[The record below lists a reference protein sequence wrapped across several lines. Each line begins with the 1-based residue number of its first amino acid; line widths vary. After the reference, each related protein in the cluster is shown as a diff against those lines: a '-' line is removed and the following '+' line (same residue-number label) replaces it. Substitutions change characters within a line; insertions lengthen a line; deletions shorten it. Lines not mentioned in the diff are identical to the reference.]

1 MTTTSGGCS
10 ITAARGRALG
20 GAGVDRT
27 RLVRSRRAARRRAR
41 VVVVVEPAG
50 VEGEDAAS
58 VVPIE
63 VHVDGSSVA
72 HRRSVH
78 GRDALRVRRWGDAG
92 PDAAPA
98 AALGEYGS
106 GLGYFQRLE
115 AERAISEEPV
125 PLSRRSERRASSPPA
140 GASANATRGIPL
152 SLGADDDDV
161 AESNVAYTEPDFSD
175 AVSSFGDPRRDPSLE
190 EVRASR
196 LRRAAFQWSVIA
208 AVAYNAYR
216 ARTRGSDVTKRLGLE
231 GKAATQLAGTRWR
244 LTLDIGRERGTWMP
258 PEWGASG
265 FRVILPMAVELGA
278 NGVVTPIA
286 IGGFAPMTVSAG
298 KWRLEGD
305 ALKFDV
311 KTSGMAKG
319 DVTLP
324 EDSLHFRTAAWGGT
338 MASRGN
344 LMLLQTRFGFRRE
357 WRMVGVFK
365 AEPLLDD
372 DEDDDD
378 RKGGEGGEGG
388 GDEESRERRVLLE
401 SMRVTE
407 RKTS

>member
-1 MTTTSGGCS
+1 MPVLT
-10 ITAARGRALG
+10 
-20 GAGVDRT
+20 
-27 RLVRSRRAARRRAR
+27 
-41 VVVVVEPAG
+41 P
-50 VEGEDAAS
+50 
-58 VVPIE
+58 P
-63 VHVDGSSVA
+63 
-72 HRRSVH
+72 
-78 GRDALRVRRWGDAG
+78 
-92 PDAAPA
+92 PA
-98 AALGEYGS
+98 AAFGEYGS

-115 AERAISEEPV
+115 AERAVSEEPV

-152 SLGADDDDV
+152 SLGADDDDT
-161 AESNVAYTEPDFSD
+161 ASSNVAYTEPDFSD
-175 AVSSFGDPRRDPSLE
+175 AVSSFGDPRRDLS

-208 AVAYNAYR
+208 AVAYNVYR
-216 ARTRGSDVTKRLGLE
+216 ARTRGSAVTKRLGLE
-231 GKAATQLAGTRWR
+231 GKAADALVGTRWR

-265 FRVILPMAVELGA
+265 FRVILPVAVELGA
-278 NGVVTPIA
+278 NGVVTPLA

-344 LMLLQTRFGFRRE
+344 LMLLQARFGFRRE

-372 DEDDDD
+372 EDDESS
-378 RKGGEGGEGG
+378 GGDGGKKGGEGG
-388 GDEESRERRVLLE
+388 GDGEESRERRVLLE

>member
-1 MTTTSGGCS
+1 MLSAS
-10 ITAARGRALG
+10 VG
-20 GAGVDRT
+20 GAMPVLT
-27 RLVRSRRAARRRAR
+27 
-41 VVVVVEPAG
+41 P
-50 VEGEDAAS
+50 
-58 VVPIE
+58 P
-63 VHVDGSSVA
+63 
-72 HRRSVH
+72 
-78 GRDALRVRRWGDAG
+78 
-92 PDAAPA
+92 PA

-175 AVSSFGDPRRDPSLE
+175 AVSSFGDPRRDLS

-196 LRRAAFQWSVIA
+196 IRRAAFQWSVIA
-208 AVAYNAYR
+208 AVAYNVYR
-216 ARTRGSDVTKRLGLE
+216 ARTRGSAVTKRLGLE
-231 GKAATQLAGTRWR
+231 GKAADALVGTRWR

-265 FRVILPMAVELGA
+265 YRVILPIAVELGA

-286 IGGFAPMTVSAG
+286 VGGFAPMTVSEG

-365 AEPLLDD
+365 AEPLLDN

-378 RKGGEGGEGG
+378 RKGGEGGEGA